1 MAGWNGFTEQE
12 LLNLQDSDV
21 PKRRNKATKPKP
33 SKIDGTQRK
42 VEKKRPKPIPHPQV
56 DNTQVEKMEKD
67 VSNTSVP
74 GDSTKDD
81 SDCQNNS
88 GKDTTSTGSISDTAI
103 KDVPPKQQP
112 VCTNIEEK
120 KEVDIRVLTDTEAA
134 EKQMSSLA
142 KLQIQQKVI
151 EEQNKKKQSM
161 IKEALAE
168 RMRQTQHESKKLM
181 QINKELSKLDQLLQ
195 VDVKILRDK
204 IDDACVEF
212 SQAQKRFQDAEKEYV
227 NAKLDY
233 YKKKEHKDELQEHLY
248 TIIQENEIRKAK
260 KLEELMAKLNANVE
274 SPVHS
279 PIEAKQTPELGEQK
293 STAVENSN

>member
-1 MAGWNGFTEQE
+1 M
-12 LLNLQDSDV
+12 NLQDDDV
-21 PKRRNKATKPKP
+21 PKERNKATKPKP
-33 SKIDGTQRK
+33 LKIDGTQRK

-56 DNTQVEKMEKD
+56 DNTQEKMEKD
-67 VSNTSVP
+67 VSNTSAP

-181 QINKELSKLDQLLQ
+181 QINKELTKLDQLLQ

-260 KLEELMAKLNANVE
+260 KLEELMAKLNSNVE
-274 SPVHS
+274 SPVQSPIQS
-279 PIEAKQTPELGEQK
+279 PIEAKQAPELGEQK
-293 STAVENSN
+293 STAVENLN